1 MNSADERFPK
11 AFRLRKRRE
20 FLAVQRS
27 RYRYTTQHFIVYAR
41 HRGERDTRIGIT
53 VSKKVGKAHQRNR
66 VKRLVREAFRLNR
79 CRLPKGLDVVLVAKK
94 GTSSA
99 CYTDVESQL
108 MRAVTELKSRATR
121 PKRRRD
127 LNRS

>member
-1 MNSADERFPK
+1 M
-11 AFRLRKRRE
+11 
-20 FLAVQRS
+20 
-27 RYRYTTQHFIVYAR
+27 YAR

>member
-1 MNSADERFPK
+1 MFGYPPEVRI
-11 AFRLRKRRE
+11 RKRRRY
-20 FLAVQRS
+20 LDVQNRG
-27 RYRYTTQHFIVYAR
+27 RRINTTHFIVFVLP
-41 HRGERDTRIGIT
+41 GETEHTRIGIT

-79 CRLPKGLDVVLVAKK
+79 CRLPTGLDVVLVAKR
-94 GTSSA
+94 GTFSIQ
-99 CYTDVESQL
+99 YTEVESQL

-121 PKRRRD
+121 DHRRKD